1 MEIKCNG
8 RIIPCQP
15 ISQEADMEQIIKS
28 SQGLSTEHVRCLTF
42 QLLTGLKHLHARGI
56 VHRDLKPAN
65 LVVDS
70 QCRLKICDFG
80 LSRHISS
87 NASVSEAEDERFTDY
102 VVTRWYRAPEL
113 LLGCKRYSTAVDMWA
128 AGCILGEIIV
138 RKPIFPG
145 TNTSDMIIK
154 LCSRLSPPSSVQLDM
169 LTKDAAAKTFV
180 RSLPVRPPTAWAE
193 THPSAVLDP
202 AALSLL
208 DALLVWTPAGR
219 ASVEAALSHPFVV
232 ALQEQGEASAHR
244 ANCDHQRDLSLVSQ
258 RRLPLSTV
266 TDLILIEAAHARCS
280 ADGCHSLSCPLQ
292 RRCECGQSFET
303 PLSLMMHLDKA
314 FAASIAASSSP
325 PPPPIQV
332 PVPVPVP
339 TTTNPRCS
347 GDMEAQADAML
358 EEAYVV
364 M

>member
-1 MEIKCNG
+1 MDTYIVTDLMVRRTPSPPAPPQTWTVSLSSLLPSYSIPPLPLSLPRPRAVSWASVKVEDRGGDGIAFWRDVASRERCEPRALSNLGKPFMEIKCNG
-8 RIIPCQP
+8 RINPKTQP

-232 ALQEQGEASAHR
+232 SLQEQGEASAHR
-244 ANCDHQRDLSLVSQ
+244 ANCDH
-258 RRLPLSTV
+258 
-266 TDLILIEAAHARCS
+266 
-280 ADGCHSLSCPLQ
+280 
-292 RRCECGQSFET
+292 
-303 PLSLMMHLDKA
+303 
-314 FAASIAASSSP
+314 
-325 PPPPIQV
+325 
-332 PVPVPVP
+332 
-339 TTTNPRCS
+339 
-347 GDMEAQADAML
+347 
-358 EEAYVV
+358 
-364 M
+364 